1 VIHGRTEIE
10 KRLISI
16 WQEVLEL
23 YDVSINDNF
32 FNLGGH
38 SLSGLRVLARIRRDF
53 HVDIPIRG
61 LFEAPTI
68 AELALE
74 VEKLK
79 SQDTTVQI
87 TPIARH
93 APGSSALLNIIRA
106 ELGALSPDQM
116 DAILQSVLS
125 EKNARSSAT

>member
-1 VIHGRTEIE
+1 
-10 KRLISI
+10 
-16 WQEVLEL
+16 
-23 YDVSINDNF
+23 
-32 FNLGGH
+32 
-38 SLSGLRVLARIRRDF
+38 VLARVRRDF

-79 SQDTTVQI
+79 GQDTTVQI

-93 APGSSALLNIIRA
+93 APCSSALLNIIRA
-106 ELGALSPDQM
+106 ELGALSPDQV
-116 DAILQSVLS
+116 DAILQSVLA
-125 EKNARSSAT
+125 EKNTRSSAT